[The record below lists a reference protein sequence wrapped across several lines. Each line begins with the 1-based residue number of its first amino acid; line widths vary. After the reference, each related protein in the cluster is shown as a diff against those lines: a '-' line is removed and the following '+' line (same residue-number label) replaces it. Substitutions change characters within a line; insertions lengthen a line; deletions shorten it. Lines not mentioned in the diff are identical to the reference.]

1 MITYKIDVYIPKDYI
16 DLLIKKLGVE
26 KIMTI
31 ENYDYCYTT
40 SKVKGHFMPND
51 LANNFSGEKNIIN
64 EVDEIKLEF
73 RTTENNIKKCIQIIE
88 DIHPYEECV
97 YDIFEIKNFKQ

>member
-1 MITYKIDVYIPKDYI
+1 M
-16 DLLIKKLGVE
+16 
-26 KIMTI
+26 
-31 ENYDYCYTT
+31 
-40 SKVKGHFMPND
+40 
-51 LANNFSGEKNIIN
+51 IN

-97 YDIFEIKNFKQ
+97 YDIFEIKNFK

>member
-1 MITYKIDVYIPKDYI
+1 MIIYKIDVYIPEDYI
-16 DLLIKKLGVE
+16 GLLIKKLGDE
-26 KIMTI
+26 KIITI
-31 ENYDYCYTT
+31 GNYDYCYTT

-73 RTTENNIKKCIQIIE
+73 RTTEKLFAKSLGIKWPLTF
-88 DIHPYEECV
+88 DV
-97 YDIFEIKNFKQ
+97 V

>member
-1 MITYKIDVYIPKDYI
+1 MITYKIDVYIPEDYI
-16 DLLIKKLGVE
+16 DLLIKKLGDE
-26 KIMTI
+26 KIITI
-31 ENYDYCYTT
+31 GNYDYCYTT
-40 SKVKGHFMPND
+40 STVKGHFMPNNFS
-51 LANNFSGEKNIIN
+51 NNFSGEKNIIN

-97 YDIFEIKNFKQ
+97 YDIFEIKNFI

>member
-1 MITYKIDVYIPKDYI
+1 MITYKIDVYIPEDYV
-16 DLLIKKLGVE
+16 DLLIKKLGQE
-26 KIMTI
+26 KIITI
-31 ENYDYCYTT
+31 GNYDYCYTT

-51 LANNFSGEKNIIN
+51 LANIFSGEKIIIN

-73 RTTENNIKKCIQIIE
+73 RTTEDNIKKCIQIIE

-97 YDIFEIKNFKQ
+97 YDIFEIKNFK

>member
-1 MITYKIDVYIPKDYI
+1 MITYKIDVYIPEDYI
-16 DLLIKKLGVE
+16 YLLIKKLGDE
-26 KIMTI
+26 KIITI
-31 ENYDYCYTT
+31 GSYDYCYTT

-97 YDIFEIKNFKQ
+97 YDIFEIKNFK

>member
-1 MITYKIDVYIPKDYI
+1 MITYKIDVYIPEDYV
-16 DLLIKKLGVE
+16 DLLIKKLGE
-26 KIMTI
+26 GKIITI
-31 ENYDYCYTT
+31 GNYDYCYTT

-51 LANNFSGEKNIIN
+51 LANNFSGEKIIIN

-73 RTTENNIKKCIQIIE
+73 RTTEDNIKKCIQIIE

-97 YDIFEIKNFKQ
+97 YDIFEIKNFK